1 MIIGDMEIRLRAD
14 IARLQRDMD
23 DARRVVGDATAAMGR
38 AADMAKAAL
47 TSIAGAV
54 GLAKIAEMSDEYSK
68 LTAQLRLATDGT
80 RAYAQAYA
88 DVKRI
93 ANSSQT
99 DLAATGSLYASLSR
113 ATKDLHTSQQSVA
126 DITEA
131 VNLSLKISGAGAQE
145 SSGAI
150 LQLSQAF
157 AAGALRGDEFNS
169 VTEAAPRL
177 MKAIADG
184 IGVPV
189 GALRTMAEQGKLTA
203 DLVAKTLPQ
212 ALERLRTEAGQIQT
226 ISGAF
231 TVLKNNVLEF
241 VGTEAQASGAV
252 AVLTGGIGLLAN
264 NLGLLVDAAIVG
276 GIVKLGASIGAWTT
290 KTYEAVTA
298 AVAARAATIASMQAN
313 VADTAAKAAQLAA
326 TRAMIGV
333 AREEA
338 VAKLAS
344 SNASVAAA
352 QTAIA
357 AAEAAGVQSFALR
370 TVRLATA
377 ELSVAEAQRSAMLAE
392 LAVLGRQQ
400 AAVSAQ
406 LTEALAAQATAQ
418 AALNGATGAGGV
430 AAGVASRAVGLLG
443 GPIGIIITVL
453 GLAATAWTM
462 WGHSAET
469 SNKQA
474 AESYEEAH
482 KRIVKGLD
490 EQIEKNEKLIKY
502 QNMGFSKTEVNR
514 NQSAL
519 DQLAA
524 ASKRLDDINNQTG
537 DYAPGKG
544 KDSADILIDRANVM
558 KNIIELTAKMK
569 ANDEAAAKAA
579 AGDSEAL
586 LAVRQRLLGVNQ
598 QYLDDLQKL
607 QGALD
612 KGSISQGDYVA
623 AVSKLAKDTYEGSTA
638 GKVYA
643 QSLDAQ
649 AEAIQRAAE
658 AQGLRNQRDQQH
670 IQFLK
675 ASGQTDEASTIRAA
689 ADAQVKDLNDQIA
702 AQRRLMGVEAQRQTS
717 AEQLAQKQA
726 EIAGK
731 IGNLRVQIDSAQA
744 KRDEDLLLLEQQKYR
759 QAVNNTADLIEAAQ
773 AETKAQQDRTRDMGD
788 EIEAI
793 GLTSKQIAELTAARL
808 RDQAAALDRRAEIS
822 MIDDVTDA
830 LRRQADELRKQAGL
844 TITKEALT
852 QQKELWGRIENTAHD
867 TFISIFD
874 SGKSAF
880 DRLRD
885 TLKNG
890 LLELLYQM
898 TVKQWIFNIGASVGM
913 TGTGA
918 AAQAAGLTGGSGAT
932 GVGSL
937 IGAAQTASNM
947 YKVLNGSVGASLG
960 TGVSALGS
968 FVGSS
973 SISAFGAGMG
983 MNGSQAAAAQAAY
996 ANAGMQGTSSAIGY
1010 GQMAGTAASYGAG
1023 VLGGHYV
1030 GNAIA
1035 GDYSV
1040 AHGQTVTNVASV
1052 IGAVIGGPIGGVIG
1066 GTVGGLINRAFG
1078 MGSKEVQTTGIS
1090 GTLSSTGTNAESYAK
1105 WHQNGGWFRSD
1116 KSGTDSTA
1124 FSADTV
1130 AALTNGLNQLKAVSS
1145 SFAASLGVDATSIQ
1159 GYSKTFNIDLGKDGN
1174 LSDGITKLL
1183 GTVGDELATK
1193 LVPNVLQF
1201 AKTGETASATL
1212 ERLAGDFDATTQMAQ
1227 LLGKT
1232 AAQAFGTAG
1241 IASAAARERLV
1252 QLAGSTS
1259 NLTSMAASYAQNYL
1273 TEGQRLAPVRKA
1285 VDEAMAGLGLASVT
1299 TREQFKQVIDS
1310 LDLTS
1315 EAGARQYVSMMQ
1327 LSDAFAQVHAT
1338 STALA
1343 KTEAQIA
1350 DERKDLQDQL
1360 DKLTMTSAQQLAKQ
1374 RDALDDS
1381 NKALFDQVQAAQKV
1395 KDAQD
1400 AAKASLGDFIGQMKS
1415 FATTA
1420 KSLNSSLV
1428 LGDLSTLTPEQQYA
1442 EARRQFEQT
1451 RQQAAAGDAAAQGNL
1466 QSIEQTFL
1474 QLSQK
1479 LNGGDAQYS
1488 SDLAAVM
1495 HANDDLSKWAAQ
1507 QVDVAQASLN
1517 ALTSSSAS
1525 LTDINATLTVIA
1537 QGGQLLPAATA
1548 AQGVTGYAPAPA
1560 AIDYSAM
1567 GTGNMTALVDEIK
1580 SLRGQVADLLTE
1592 AKGRR
1597 ADAQVQTGDVLKTVA
1612 TSADNA
1618 ADKVVA
1624 GKSQADTDIEWKLKA
1639 AVRKIV

>member
-23 DARRVVGDATAAMGR
+23 DARRVVGDATAGMSR

-47 TSIAGAV
+47 ASIAGAV

-68 LTAQLRLATDGT
+68 LTAQLRLATDST

-93 ANSSQT
+93 ANSAQT

-184 IGVPV
+184 IGAPV

-212 ALERLRTEAGQIQT
+212 ALGQLRAEAGQIQT

-231 TVLKNNVLEF
+231 AVLKNNVTEL
-241 VGTEAQASGAV
+241 VGVEAQASGV
-252 AVLTGGIGLLAN
+252 VSVVTTGINAFAN
-264 NLGLLVDAAIVG
+264 NLGLAAGAIGIVVGGRFISWLSDAAER
-276 GIVKLGASIGAWTT
+276 A
-290 KTYEAVTA
+290 TA
-298 AVAARAATIASMQAN
+298 AVSTNRALVASNLAVAESNAVEATQASLAANARLAEVRATTLAAEGNVQLALTTNALIPAQARAA
-313 VADTAAKAAQLAA
+313 
-326 TRAMIGV
+326 AM
-333 AREEA
+333 
-338 VAKLAS
+338 
-344 SNASVAAA
+344 
-352 QTAIA
+352 
-357 AAEAAGVQSFALR
+357 AEAQAISM
-370 TVRLATA
+370 A
-377 ELSVAEAQRSAMLAE
+377 ELSVAQRAAS
-392 LAVLGRQQ
+392 LG
-400 AAVSAQ
+400 A
-406 LTEALAAQATAQ
+406 TALAAGTS
-418 AALNGATGAGGV
+418 ALNGALALTGGPL
-430 AAGVASRAVGLLG
+430 GLLV
-443 GPIGIIITVL
+443 TVL
-453 GLAATAWTM
+453 GGAALAWSYYGDKAEEANAKAKASTEKSTQEIIDSLNQQNSKLRERIDLANQGGMGDIARRGGEDVERLAKMRNEILALQDSVNAGTA
-462 WGHSAET
+462 GASGSAHLIELQYQYTDLANAIET
-469 SNKQA
+469 V
-474 AESYEEAH
+474 AESTKKLNGVSDAAVDLRQHLTGVGSAYLTELA
-482 KRIVKGLD
+482 KYKKGLD
-490 EQIEKNEKLIKY
+490 EGMLSQAEY
-502 QNMGFSKTEVNR
+502 
-514 NQSAL
+514 SAL
-519 DQLAA
+519 V
-524 ASKRLDDINNQTG
+524 K
-537 DYAPGKG
+537 K
-544 KDSADILIDRANVM
+544 
-558 KNIIELTAKMK
+558 
-569 ANDEAAAKAA
+569 
-579 AGDSEAL
+579 
-586 LAVRQRLLGVNQ
+586 LAVDTFN
-598 QYLDDLQKL
+598 
-607 QGALD
+607 
-612 KGSISQGDYVA
+612 GSD
-623 AVSKLAKDTYEGSTA
+623 A
-638 GKVYA
+638 GKAYA
-643 QSLDAQ
+643 TSVEAQ
-649 AEAIQRAAE
+649 AGAIQRAAE
-658 AQGLRNQRDQQH
+658 AQGLRNQRDQEH
-670 IQFLK
+670 IQFLR
-675 ASGQTDEASTIRAA
+675 ASGQTDEAAAIGAA
-689 ADAQVKDLNDQIA
+689 AAAQVKDLNDQIA
-702 AQRRLMGVEAQRQTS
+702 AQRRLMGVEAQRQVS

-726 EIAGK
+726 EIAGR
-731 IGNLRVQIDSAQA
+731 IGNLRIQIDSAQK

-822 MIDDVTDA
+822 IIDDVTDA

-913 TGTGA
+913 TGTSAG
-918 AAQAAGLTGGSGAT
+918 AQAASLASGGSG
-932 GVGSL
+932 GGNSL
-937 IGAAQTASNM
+937 IGNAISAANLYKLASGGVNTA
-947 YKVLNGSVGASLG
+947 VGSAIS
-960 TGVSALGS
+960 SAGN
-968 FVGSS
+968 FIGSS
-973 SISAFGAGMG
+973 SISAFGSGVANGAGV
-983 MNGSQAAAAQAAY
+983 SEAAAAYSAAGQASVASSL
-996 ANAGMQGTSSAIGY
+996 NAGASIAPAIPMIAATVASYFLAKGIA
-1010 GQMAGTAASYGAG
+1010 GQYKVEGIGTALNYFGA
-1023 VLGGHYV
+1023 
-1030 GNAIA
+1030 
-1035 GDYSV
+1035 
-1040 AHGQTVTNVASV
+1040 
-1052 IGAVIGGPIGGVIG
+1052 IGGV
-1066 GTVGGLINRAFG
+1066 INRAFG
-1078 MGSKEVQTTGIS
+1078 MGNKEVTTTGIS
-1090 GTLSSTGTNAESYAK
+1090 GTLSSTGTTAESYAK

-1116 KSGTDSTA
+1116 KNGTDSTA

-1183 GTVGDELATK
+1183 GTVGDELATR

-1232 AAQAFGTAG
+1232 AAEAFGTAG

-1327 LSDAFAQVHAT
+1327 LSDAFAQVHTT
-1338 STALA
+1338 SAALA
-1343 KTEAQIA
+1343 KTEAQIT

-1451 RQQAAAGDAAAQGNL
+1451 RQQAAAGDTTAQGNL

-1495 HANDDLSKWAAQ
+1495 HANDDLSKWAQQ

-1517 ALTSSSAS
+1517 ALTSSSAT
-1525 LTDINATLTVIA
+1525 LTDINATLAVIA
-1537 QGGQLLPAATA
+1537 QDGQLLPAAT

-1580 SLRGQVADLLTE
+1580 SLRGQVADLLAE

-1597 ADAQVQTGDVLKTVA
+1597 ADAQQQAGDVVKTVA
-1612 TSADNA
+1612 MSADRA
-1618 ADKVVA
+1618 ADKVVT
-1624 GKSQADTDIEWKLKA
+1624 GGRQAATDVAWRAKNST
-1639 AVRKIV
+1639 RNPS

>member
-23 DARRVVGDATAAMGR
+23 DARRVVGDATAGMSR

-47 TSIAGAV
+47 ASIAGAV

-68 LTAQLRLATDGT
+68 LTAQLRLATDST

-93 ANSSQT
+93 ANSAQT

-212 ALERLRTEAGQIQT
+212 ALGQLRAEAGQIQT

-231 TVLKNNVLEF
+231 AVLKNNVTEL
-241 VGTEAQASGAV
+241 VGVEAQASGV
-252 AVLTGGIGLLAN
+252 VSVVTTGINAFAN
-264 NLGLLVDAAIVG
+264 NLGLAAGAIGIVVGGRFISWLSDAAER
-276 GIVKLGASIGAWTT
+276 A
-290 KTYEAVTA
+290 TA
-298 AVAARAATIASMQAN
+298 AVSTNRALVASNLAVAESNAVEATQASLAANARLAEVRATTLAAEGNVQLALATNALIPAQARA
-313 VADTAAKAAQLAA
+313 TA
-326 TRAMIGV
+326 M
-333 AREEA
+333 
-338 VAKLAS
+338 
-344 SNASVAAA
+344 
-352 QTAIA
+352 
-357 AAEAAGVQSFALR
+357 AEAQAISM
-370 TVRLATA
+370 A
-377 ELSVAEAQRSAMLAE
+377 ELSVAQRAAS
-392 LAVLGRQQ
+392 LG
-400 AAVSAQ
+400 A
-406 LTEALAAQATAQ
+406 TALAAGTS
-418 AALNGATGAGGV
+418 ALNGALALTGGPL
-430 AAGVASRAVGLLG
+430 GLLV
-443 GPIGIIITVL
+443 TVL
-453 GLAATAWTM
+453 GGAALAWSYYGDKAEEANEKAKASTEKSTQEIIDSLNQQNSKLRERIELANQGGMGDIARRGGEDVERLAKMRNEILALQDSVNAGTA
-462 WGHSAET
+462 GANGSAHLIELQYQYTDLANAIET
-469 SNKQA
+469 V
-474 AESYEEAH
+474 AESTKKLNGVSDAAVDLRQHLTGVGSAYLTELA
-482 KRIVKGLD
+482 KYKKGLD
-490 EQIEKNEKLIKY
+490 EGMLSQAEY
-502 QNMGFSKTEVNR
+502 
-514 NQSAL
+514 SAL
-519 DQLAA
+519 V
-524 ASKRLDDINNQTG
+524 K
-537 DYAPGKG
+537 K
-544 KDSADILIDRANVM
+544 
-558 KNIIELTAKMK
+558 
-569 ANDEAAAKAA
+569 
-579 AGDSEAL
+579 
-586 LAVRQRLLGVNQ
+586 LAVDTFN
-598 QYLDDLQKL
+598 
-607 QGALD
+607 
-612 KGSISQGDYVA
+612 GSD
-623 AVSKLAKDTYEGSTA
+623 A
-638 GKVYA
+638 GKAYA
-643 QSLDAQ
+643 TSVEAQ
-649 AEAIQRAAE
+649 AGAIQRAAE
-658 AQGLRNQRDQQH
+658 AQGLRNQRDQEH
-670 IQFLK
+670 IQFLR
-675 ASGQTDEASTIRAA
+675 ASGQTDEAATIGAA
-689 ADAQVKDLNDQIA
+689 AAAQVKDLNDQIA
-702 AQRRLMGVEAQRQTS
+702 AQRRLMGVEAQRQVS

-726 EIAGK
+726 EIAGR
-731 IGNLRVQIDSAQA
+731 IGNLRIQIDSAQK

-822 MIDDVTDA
+822 IIDDVTDA

-918 AAQAAGLTGGSGAT
+918 AAQAAGITGGSGAT

-937 IGAAQTASNM
+937 IGAAQSASNM

-983 MNGSQAAAAQAAY
+983 MSGAQAAAAQAAY
-996 ANAGMQGTSSAIGY
+996 ANAGMQGTASAIGY

-1023 VLGGHYV
+1023 VLGGHYI

-1090 GTLSSTGTNAESYAK
+1090 GTLSSAGTNAESYAK

-1116 KSGTDSTA
+1116 KNGTDSTA

-1145 SFAASLGVDATSIQ
+1145 SFAASLGMDATSIQ
-1159 GYSKTFNIDLGKDGN
+1159 GYSKTFDIDLGKDGN

-1183 GTVGDELATK
+1183 STVGDELATK

-1232 AAQAFGTAG
+1232 AAEAFGTAG

-1327 LSDAFAQVHAT
+1327 LSDAFAQVHAA
-1338 STALA
+1338 SAALA
-1343 KTEAQIA
+1343 KTEAQVA

-1400 AAKASLGDFIGQMKS
+1400 AAKTSLGDFIGQMKS

-1451 RQQAAAGDAAAQGNL
+1451 RQQAAAGDVVAQGNL

-1517 ALTSSSAS
+1517 ALTSSSAT
-1525 LTDINATLTVIA
+1525 LTDINATLAVIA
-1537 QGGQLLPAATA
+1537 QGGQLLPAAT

-1567 GTGNMTALVDEIK
+1567 GAGNMTALVGEIK
-1580 SLRGQVADLLTE
+1580 SLRGQVADLLAE
-1592 AKGRR
+1592 VKGRR
-1597 ADAQVQTGDVLKTVA
+1597 ADAQQQTGDVVKTFA
-1612 TSADNA
+1612 TSADRA

-1624 GKSQADTDIEWKLKA
+1624 GGRQAATDVAWRAKNST
-1639 AVRKIV
+1639 RNPS